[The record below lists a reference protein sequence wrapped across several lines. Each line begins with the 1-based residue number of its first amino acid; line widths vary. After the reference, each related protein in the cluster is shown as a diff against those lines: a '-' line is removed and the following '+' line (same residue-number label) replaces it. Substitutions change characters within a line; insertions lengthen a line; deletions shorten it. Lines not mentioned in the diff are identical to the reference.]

1 MKAIRI
7 HQTGE
12 PNEMRLDE
20 IDIPAAGQ
28 GQILVKLAAIGVNF
42 IDTYHRTGLYKLPLP
57 LVLGMEGA
65 GTVEDVGPG
74 VDGFVKG
81 DRVAY
86 TSAQGAY
93 AEYSAIP
100 ARLAAKLPD
109 GVDFQQGAAI
119 MLQGM
124 TAHYLTHST
133 YPLKSG
139 DTVLLHAAAGGTG
152 SILVQLAKK
161 LGARVIGTAGTAE
174 KADVARSNGADEVIN
189 YSEQDF
195 ETEVK
200 RLTGGRGVDVVY
212 DSVGMSTWE
221 KSLNSL
227 RPRGMMVTFGNASGP
242 VPEIAPLVL
251 SQKGSVYLTRP
262 TLVNY
267 IADRSEFDWRAR
279 DLFEGLASGSL
290 KVKIDRVYP
299 LGEAPQAHRDLE
311 ARRSIGKLLL
321 KP

>member
-7 HQTGE
+7 HQTGG
-12 PNEMRLDE
+12 PSEMRLDE
-20 IDIPAAGQ
+20 IEVPVAGE
-28 GQILVKLAAIGVNF
+28 GQLLVKPAAIGVNF

-57 LVLGMEGA
+57 AILGMEGA
-65 GTVEDVGPG
+65 GIVEEAGPG
-74 VDGFVKG
+74 VQGFAKG

-93 AEYSAIP
+93 AEYSAVP

-109 GVDFQQGAAI
+109 GVELEQGAAI

-133 YPLKSG
+133 YPLKPG

-161 LGARVIGTAGTAE
+161 RGARVIGTVGTGE
-174 KADVARSNGADEVIN
+174 KAAVARANGADEVIN
-189 YSEQDF
+189 YSDKDF
-195 ETEVK
+195 EAEVK

-212 DSVGMSTWE
+212 DSVGKNTWE

-242 VPEIAPLVL
+242 VADISPLVL
-251 SQKGSVYLTRP
+251 SQRGSLFLTRP

-267 IADRSEFDWRAR
+267 IADRSEFEWRAR

-299 LGEAPQAHRDLE
+299 LEDAAEAHRDLE
-311 ARRSIGKLLL
+311 ARRSMGKLLL